1 MSVSGGQDSA
11 AEPAIVGKI
20 VSESLLADR
29 ELIALGLGVSLEK
42 RSDKSDVLIADLDP
56 ENFANARGEALAG
69 EKPLCLVL
77 PGPLPMTSER
87 LPGSFVRV
95 LIRPSYLAQHSDG
108 ISAACAA
115 LLGETIQAGRL
126 RSTPMLEL
134 WRRLPVAADG
144 GLRARGMTG
153 DGKVLQSLLESGTFG
168 SPAPTGFWPT
178 LAAQAEGAG
187 LGVDRVL
194 EPVLQNNTVWFDPYD
209 RQPAA
214 GTTALEILHLIE
226 TRWAENDRPV
236 HCFGAQYWNHP
247 SIAATFAGRGGAVA
261 FHDKAE
267 DALKAALMDG
277 GRILSWAGRTSEE
290 FETACAES
298 GVELLRIEDGFLRSV
313 GLGAGLAPGAML
325 AVDDQGIYYDPS
337 RSGRLETLLE
347 TCDLTDEEQARGAD
361 LVQRIVSARI
371 SKYNFGK
378 TASFDFPADRVKILV
393 PGQVAD
399 DAAIRK
405 AQSATLDGANSPN
418 INLDLLTAV
427 RARYPEAFIIY
438 KPHPDV
444 ETGLRKG
451 KLSRSETRQLA
462 DHVATKADIVDLIE
476 AVDAVETFSSLSGFE
491 ALLRGKPVIVH
502 GLPFY
507 AGWGLTRD
515 MTSSSRRTRRR
526 SLAEVVYLALVVYAR
541 TIDPVTMLPCSPEFL
556 IGRLAG
562 QRKDRRHLLRS
573 AVLRHASWLG
583 RKLGL

>member
-1 MSVSGGQDSA
+1 MSVPGRQDRA
-11 AEPAIVGKI
+11 AEPAIVGTI
-20 VSESLLADR
+20 ISDALLPDR
-29 ELIALGLGVSLEK
+29 ELVALGLGVSLEK
-42 RSDKSDVLIADLDP
+42 RSDKSDVLITDLDP
-56 ENFANARGEALAG
+56 ENFARARSEALEAD
-69 EKPLCLVL
+69 KPLCLVL

-95 LIRPSYLAQHSDG
+95 VIRPSYLAQHSDG
-108 ISAACAA
+108 IAAGCAA

-126 RSTPMLEL
+126 RGTPMLDS

-153 DGKVLQSLLESGTFG
+153 DGKVLQALLESGSFG
-168 SPAPTGFWPT
+168 STAPTGFWPT

-194 EPVLQNNTVWFDPYD
+194 EPVMQNNTVWFEPYD
-209 RQPAA
+209 RQPVA
-214 GTTALEILHLIE
+214 GTAALEILHLIE
-226 TRWAENDRPV
+226 TRWEENDRPV
-236 HCFGAQYWNHP
+236 HCFGAQNWNHP
-247 SIAATFAGRGGAVA
+247 SISATFAGRGGAVS
-261 FHDKAE
+261 FHDTTGE
-267 DALKAALMDG
+267 ALKAALMDG

-290 FETACAES
+290 FEMACAEN

-325 AVDDQGIYYDPS
+325 AVDDLGIYYDPS
-337 RSGRLETLLE
+337 RPSRLETLLE
-347 TCDLTDEEQARGAD
+347 TRDLTAEEQARGAD
-361 LVQRIVSARI
+361 LVERIVSARI

-378 TASFDFPADRVKILV
+378 AASFEFPADRLKILV

-418 INLDLLTAV
+418 INLDMLTAV
-427 RARYPEAFIIY
+427 RARYPDAFIVY

-451 KLSRSETRQLA
+451 KLSRSQTRQLA
-462 DHVATKADIVDLIE
+462 NHVATKADIVDLIE

-491 ALLRGKPVIVH
+491 ALLRGKPVTVH

-515 MTSSSRRTRRR
+515 MTVSSRRTRKR
-526 SLAEVVYLALVVYAR
+526 SLADVVYLALAAYAR

-556 IGRLAG
+556 IGRLAE

>member
-1 MSVSGGQDSA
+1 VSVFPRQGESPETGIR
-11 AEPAIVGKI
+11 AEIT
-20 VSESLLADR
+20 SEALLPDR
-29 ELIALGLGVSLEK
+29 ERIARGLGVSLEK
-42 RSDKSDVLIADLDP
+42 RADQIDVLIGDLEP
-56 ENFANARGEALAG
+56 RTFARARASALEA

-77 PGPLPMTSER
+77 PGPLPMMSER

-95 LIRPSYLAQHSDG
+95 VIRPSYLAQHSDG
-108 ISAACAA
+108 IAAACAA
-115 LLGETIQAGRL
+115 LLGETIQKGRL
-126 RSTPMLEL
+126 QGTPLLDL
-134 WRRLPVAADG
+134 WRRLPEAGDG

-153 DGKVLQSLLESGTFG
+153 DGKVLQALLESGTFG
-168 SPAPTGFWPT
+168 PSAPTGFWPT
-178 LAAQAEGAG
+178 LAAQAQGAG
-187 LGVDRVL
+187 LDLDRVL

-209 RQPAA
+209 REPVA
-214 GTTALEILHLIE
+214 GRAALEILQLIE
-226 TRWAENDRPV
+226 SRWAENDRPV

-247 SIAATFAGRGGAVA
+247 SISATFAGRGGAVA
-261 FHDKAE
+261 FHDKTGE
-267 DALKAALMDG
+267 ALKAALMDG
-277 GRILSWAGRTSEE
+277 GRLLSWAGRTSED
-290 FETACAES
+290 FETACAEN

-337 RSGRLETLLE
+337 RPSRLETLLE
-347 TCDLTDEEQARGAD
+347 TRDLSQEEHERGAN
-361 LVQRIVSARI
+361 LVQRIVAARV

-378 TASFDFPADRVKILV
+378 VAHFDFPADRPKILV

-418 INLDLLTAV
+418 INFDLLKAV
-427 RARYPEAFIIY
+427 RHRNPNAFIIY

-451 KLSRSETRQLA
+451 RLSRSETGQYA
-462 DHVATKADIVDLIE
+462 DHVASKVDIIDLIE
-476 AVDAVETFSSLSGFE
+476 AADAVETFSSLTGFE
-491 ALLRGKPVIVH
+491 ALLRRKPVTVH

-515 MTSSSRRTRRR
+515 MTVSPRRTRAR
-526 SLAEVVYLALVVYAR
+526 SLAEIVYLALVVYAR

-556 IGRLAG
+556 IGRLAE